1 MKIGEVVAG
10 SVSGGLDVKLE
21 LPNPE
26 DLMIGFPVI
35 VEGRRYDFYCLVE
48 DIVNQKVDIAEQ
60 LAGADVRDTIVP
72 GAGTHEGYGGP
83 LFYAKALLRPIQ
95 LIEQESG
102 HLSEP
107 QTIPQYFAEARHATK
122 EDVEHIYAPSEAS
135 APLGTILGV
144 EPFYVDLDFQKL
156 TEKPF
161 GIFGRTGMGKSILN
175 KLVCCGILAK
185 GAGQVLIFDMHGE
198 YGVYSKTDATEGLK
212 YFFPKS
218 VELFSLD
225 PKVKEARPFL
235 LDPDEI
241 TPEDLII
248 AFQDLTDNMV
258 DGIFEMNRTRGS
270 QDLISAIRG
279 ADPLE
284 VDEARIHQ
292 MVLQALQRRV
302 TRLERLP
309 FLRKGGK
316 DAFKQLVALIR
327 EGKSIVLDFGD
338 FGTDQMVYLFVAN
351 VLARRLYDLYVDS
364 GEDFPRLVVFLEE
377 AHKFLG
383 PEVARFT
390 IFDKLAR
397 ETRKFHLILALVDQR
412 PSEIDDEVRSQLAN
426 RLVMSIKEPSDVTA
440 ALAGVPD
447 RGMWE
452 GIVSTIPWKTVA
464 VMGDA
469 IRIPTLINILHYDDL
484 NVREYILGNG
494 EDAEEKRLDAVAER
508 VDEVFEV

>member
-1 MKIGEVVAG
+1 MKIGEVVSG
-10 SVSGGLDVKLE
+10 SVSGGLEVKLE

-26 DLMIGFPVI
+26 ELRIGFPVI
-35 VEGRRYDFYCLVE
+35 VEGRTYDFYCLVE

-60 LAGADVRDTIVP
+60 LAGADVRDTIIP
-72 GAGTHEGYGGP
+72 GAETHEGYGGP
-83 LFYAKALLRPIQ
+83 IFYAKALLRPIQ
-95 LIEQESG
+95 LIDQDTG
-102 HLSEP
+102 NLSEP
-107 QTIPQYFAEARHATK
+107 QTIPQYFSEARHATK
-122 EDVEHIYAPSEAS
+122 GDVEHIYEPSEAS
-135 APLGTILGV
+135 APLGTIMGV

-185 GAGQVLIFDMHGE
+185 ADSSVLIFDMHGE

-235 LDPDEI
+235 LDPAEI

-258 DGIFEMNRTRGS
+258 DGIYEMNRTRGPL
-270 QDLISAIRG
+270 DLITAIRT

-302 TRLERLP
+302 ARLDRLP

-316 DAFKQLVALIR
+316 DAFKQLVSLVQ

-351 VLARRLYDLYVDS
+351 VLARRLFDLYVDS
-364 GEDFPRLVVFLEE
+364 QEDFPRLVVFLEE
-377 AHKFLG
+377 AHKFLSQD
-383 PEVARFT
+383 VARYT
-390 IFDKLAR
+390 IFNKLAR
-397 ETRKFHLILALVDQR
+397 ETRKFNLILALVDQR

-426 RLVMSIKEPSDVTA
+426 RLVMSLKEPSDVSA

-447 RGMWE
+447 KSMWE
-452 GIVSTIPWKTVA
+452 GIISTVPWKTVA
-464 VMGDA
+464 VIGDA
-469 IRIPTLINILHYDDL
+469 IRIPTLINIMHYDDL
-484 NVREYILGNG
+484 NVREHIIGDG
-494 EDAEEKRLDAVAER
+494 EEAEERRLESVAKRA
-508 VDEVFEV
+508 DEVFEV